1 MEKTIRCT
9 VCTWRGP
16 WSDAASVAPPRPSQI
31 PQPLESIQNAIE
43 EKQQVARQLGSAH
56 PPPACP
62 VCGHHTAVVKLHTT
76 KPVV

>member
-31 PQPLESIQNAIE
+31 PQSMEHVQQAIA
-43 EKQQVARQLGSAH
+43 EKQAVAAQLGAPQ
-56 PPPACP
+56 PPPCP
-62 VCGHHTAVVKLHTT
+62 VCGHITTVVKLHSTR
-76 KPVV
+76 PAM